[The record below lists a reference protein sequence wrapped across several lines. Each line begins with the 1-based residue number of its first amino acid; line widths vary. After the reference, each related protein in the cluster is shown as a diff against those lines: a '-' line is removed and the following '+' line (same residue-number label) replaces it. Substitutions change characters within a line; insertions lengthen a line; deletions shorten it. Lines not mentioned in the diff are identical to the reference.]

1 MAGVLQ
7 GVIDGMDE
15 IVKAVEAVAENS
27 NEQNVSMQ
35 QVNDAIEIIS
45 EVVQTNSA
53 AAEQTSATSQELS
66 AQAPELNDMIDK
78 FQLTDEEA
86 EADRM
91 EPEEVMS

>member
-1 MAGVLQ
+1 
-7 GVIDGMDE
+7 MDE
-15 IVKAVEAVAENS
+15 IVKAVDAVTENS

-66 AQAPELNDMIDK
+66 AQAVELNDMIDK
-78 FQLTDEEA
+78 FRLSDESEETDIGQTAEA
-86 EADRM
+86 E
-91 EPEEVMS
+91 ETEFE